1 MTASKNKNK
10 TAPNRLTPA
19 DLRLILKHFAKNEDG
34 VMTIFAIMMLLMMLM
49 VSGIGVDLMRNE
61 MDRTRL
67 QNTID
72 RAVLAAADLDQ
83 TFDPQAVVTDYFD
96 KAGLG
101 NYLSNVTVDDG
112 LNYRT
117 VTAEALATTPTQFM
131 SMVGVDTL
139 TSPAISGAE
148 ERISN
153 VEISIVLDISG
164 SMGSNSRIQNMRT
177 AAKEFVDQVI
187 RTETEDL
194 ISVSLVPYTAQANPG
209 EAIFDEMNVPELHGY
224 SYCVDFEASDFSTT
238 SLDLNKEYLHMEH
251 TQYYS
256 QSLGQE
262 INNPGCPKRSY
273 EEILPMSQ
281 DKNDLKSTID
291 NYTSRNYTAIHMGM
305 KWGVALLDPSFQPIA
320 DALNDDGIVDGVFA
334 NRPTN
339 FDDPETLKTV
349 VLMTDGANSD
359 TRRLRPW
366 AYQYPS
372 YRVHWNYNS
381 VTRYLNRYVR
391 SWQRD
396 DWRYTKYSSSQ
407 ANSMLSNVCSAAKN
421 NGIVIWS
428 VGFEVTNSSADIMRA
443 CASSPSHFFR
453 VEGVEISEAF
463 KAIASQINQLRLTQ

>member
-1 MTASKNKNK
+1 
-10 TAPNRLTPA
+10 
-19 DLRLILKHFAKNEDG
+19 
-34 VMTIFAIMMLLMMLM
+34 
-49 VSGIGVDLMRNE
+49 
-61 MDRTRL
+61 
-67 QNTID
+67 
-72 RAVLAAADLDQ
+72 
-83 TFDPQAVVTDYFD
+83 
-96 KAGLG
+96 
-101 NYLSNVTVDDG
+101 
-112 LNYRT
+112 
-117 VTAEALATTPTQFM
+117 
-131 SMVGVDTL
+131 
-139 TSPAISGAE
+139 
-148 ERISN
+148 
-153 VEISIVLDISG
+153 
-164 SMGSNSRIQNMRT
+164 
-177 AAKEFVDQVI
+177 
-187 RTETEDL
+187 
-194 ISVSLVPYTAQANPG
+194 VSLVPYTAQANPG

-349 VLMTDGANSD
+349 VLMTDGVNSD

-428 VGFEVTNSSADIMRA
+428 VGFEVSNSSADIMRA